1 MVSSPLVL
9 ESQRWIGLVVEV
21 ELSVLLLWRISNAA
35 AIRMW
40 RGYHGIVAGTF
51 YSCVLGNELLFSFP
65 LPSPLFF
72 TSWRHTFGQARALL
86 LHPTSHHF
94 PHNHMIAQSFLCSV
108 PPVKSR
114 DEKRQF
120 QRLFFVQPWITK
132 RCVVQTQILLRYAPS
147 TAHALRHCVTCE
159 LEMYAT

>member
-1 MVSSPLVL
+1 VCCYYDEYQMPRRFGCGEVTMALLRPRSIHACWETSCSS
-9 ESQRWIGLVVEV
+9 
-21 ELSVLLLWRISNAA
+21 LSL
-35 AIRMW
+35 
-40 RGYHGIVAGTF
+40 
-51 YSCVLGNELLFSFP
+51 
-65 LPSPLFF
+65 SPPPFFF

-86 LHPTSHHF
+86 LHPTSHLF

-120 QRLFFVQPWITK
+120 QRLFLVQPWITK
-132 RCVVQTQILLRYAPS
+132 RRVVQTQILLRYAPS